1 MLCPTHRLTVQGAL
15 LFLMGMLSCSP
26 AARFD
31 QVLTS
36 NSEKKDFIDELTVSG
51 TLEAVNTRSYACP
64 GVRTDVT
71 IQYLIPEGT
80 FVHSGDT
87 LCILEGREIENDY
100 LQALIDLENAQ
111 AEYNKSRAD
120 LNLQFLML
128 EAEVKTIEASSKI
141 KELDSVQ
148 MRFTSASDRKI
159 TELELEKA
167 EVERNIALKKLEFL
181 KKINEKELQ
190 SMKLKIDQQQNK
202 VDQAKS
208 KIDQLTL
215 TSDIDG
221 IVIYEKHWGTGKKL
235 REGDVVWWVMPIVKI
250 PDLDAF
256 QIKMRVS
263 EAAYKRIQR
272 EQSIEATVDAFPE
285 IKLTGKIKYK
295 APVGKPVKEQSEV
308 KMFEVTASLD
318 SSRLD
323 LQPGLGVTC
332 QVLVK
337 NIPDTIVV
345 PLISLFDEDSAKV
358 VYVAR
363 NERFIRKAVTVSDQ
377 NSLEAVVV
385 NGLEGHEVLALSKP
399 PELLISQ

>member
-1 MLCPTHRLTVQGAL
+1 MLFQTHRLIVQATF
-15 LFLMGMLSCSP
+15 LFLMGLLSCSP
-26 AARFD
+26 TAEFD

-36 NSEKKDFIDELTVSG
+36 KPEKKDFLDELTVSG
-51 TLEAVNTRSYACP
+51 TLEAVNTKSFACP
-64 GVRTDVT
+64 GVRADVT
-71 IQYLIPEGT
+71 VVYLIPEGT
-80 FVHSGDT
+80 YAHNGDT

-120 LNLQFLML
+120 LELQFLIL
-128 EAEVKTIEASSKI
+128 EAQVKTIEASSEI

-148 MRFTSASDRKI
+148 MRFTSASDKKI

-167 EVERNIALKKLEFL
+167 EIERNVALKKLEFL

-190 SMKLKIDQQQNK
+190 KMKLKIDQQQNK
-202 VDQAKS
+202 VDQAKY
-208 KIDQLTL
+208 KLDQLTI
-215 TSDIDG
+215 TSDIEG
-221 IVIYEKHWGTGKKL
+221 IVIYEQLWSTGKKVK
-235 REGDVVWWVMPIVKI
+235 EGDVVWWIMPIIQI
-250 PDLDAF
+250 PDLNAF
-256 QIKMRVS
+256 QIKMNVS
-263 EAAYKRIQR
+263 ESVYKRIQK
-272 EQSIEATVDAFPE
+272 EQSIEVTVDAFPD
-285 IKLTGKIKYK
+285 IRLTGKIKYK

-358 VYVAR
+358 VYVAG
-363 NERFIRKAVTVSDQ
+363 NGRFFRKTVKVSDQ
-377 NSLEAVVV
+377 NNLEAVIVS
-385 NGLEGHEVLALSKP
+385 GLEGHEVLALSKP
-399 PELLISQ
+399 PESLISQ

>member
-1 MLCPTHRLTVQGAL
+1 MLYYTHRLSVQVTL
-15 LFLMGMLSCSP
+15 LFLVGILSCSP
-26 AARFD
+26 KARFD

-36 NSEKKDFIDELTVSG
+36 RSEKKDFLDDLTVSG
-51 TLEAVNTRSYACP
+51 TLEAVNTKSYACP

-80 FVHSGDT
+80 YVHDGDT

-128 EAEVKTIEASSKI
+128 EAEVKTIEASSRI
-141 KELDSVQ
+141 KALDSVQ
-148 MRFTSASDRKI
+148 MRFTSVSDRKI

-167 EVERNIALKKLEFL
+167 EIERNIALKKLEFL
-181 KKINEKELQ
+181 KKINEKEIQ
-190 SMKLKIDQQQNK
+190 RMKLKIDQQQNK
-202 VDQAKS
+202 VDQAKY
-208 KIDQLTL
+208 KLDQLTL
-215 TSDIDG
+215 TSDIEG
-221 IVIYEKHWGTGKKL
+221 IVIYEKHWGTGKKV
-235 REGDVVWWVMPIVKI
+235 REGDVAWWVMPIIQI
-250 PDLDAF
+250 PDLSVF
-256 QIKMRVS
+256 QIKMNVS
-263 EAAYKRIQR
+263 ESAYKRIQR
-272 EQSIEATVDAFPE
+272 EQSIEAKVDAFPG

-295 APVGKPVKEQSEV
+295 APVGKPVKEQSQV

-323 LQPGLGVTC
+323 LQPGLGLTC

-363 NERFIRKAVTVSDQ
+363 NNRFFRKTVKVSDQ
-377 NSLEAVVV
+377 NNLEAVVV
-385 NGLEGHEVLALSKP
+385 DGLQGHEVLALSKP
-399 PELLISQ
+399 PESLISQ